1 MRERTLFLSAIVGIL
16 LIGAGFVVA
25 SQAQVMPP
33 VASTRAVAVDQ
44 LFRILLGI
52 STVVFLLVEGAL
64 VFAVV
69 RFRRRAGDNAAGP
82 AIHGNTSL
90 EILWTLIPAAIV
102 VVIGVYSFQ
111 VLAAIERPGLGPR
124 VVEVVARQFSWQFRY
139 PEADLA
145 TTELHLPVG
154 EPVVFQ
160 ITSQDVIHSFW
171 VPAFRAKLDATPG
184 QISELSMTPI
194 EGGRFPI
201 RCAELC
207 GAGHAVMTSEV
218 IVESPEAFA
227 AWLAEQRAMADDP
240 AQIFATMGCGA
251 CHTLTVAG
259 TAGTIGPPL
268 DDLANVAAARRPGME
283 AAAYLEESIVSPDAH
298 IVAGFQPGLMP
309 KDFGQRLTPDQLQR
323 LVAFLLEQP

>member
-16 LIGAGFVVA
+16 LIAAGFVVA
-25 SQAQVMPP
+25 SQANLMPA
-33 VASTRAVAVDQ
+33 VASTRAAAVDQ

-52 STVVFLLVEGAL
+52 STVIFLLVEGAL
-64 VFAVV
+64 VYAVL
-69 RFRRRAGDNAAGP
+69 RYRRKPGDDRPGP

-111 VLAAIERPGLGPR
+111 VLAAIEAPGLGPR
-124 VVEVVARQFSWQFRY
+124 VVEVVGRQFSWQFRY
-139 PEADLA
+139 PEEDLA

-154 EPVVFQ
+154 QPVVFQ
-160 ITSQDVIHSFW
+160 ISSEDVIHSFW

-194 EGGRFPI
+194 EIGRFPI

-218 IVESPEAFA
+218 VVESPEAFD
-227 AWLAEQRAMADDP
+227 AWLAEQQAMADDP
-240 AQIFATMGCGA
+240 GQIFLTMGCGA
-251 CHTLTVAG
+251 CHTLAAAG
-259 TAGTIGPPL
+259 TTATIGPVL
-268 DDLANVAAARRPGME
+268 DDLPNVAGSRVAGVAAADYVEQSILAPDDFIVPGF
-283 AAAYLEESIVSPDAH
+283 A
-298 IVAGFQPGLMP
+298 PGLMP
-309 KDFGQRLTPDQLQR
+309 KTFSARLTPDQIQR
-323 LVAFLLEQP
+323 LVEYLLVHP